1 MRGPQPCD
9 TFKVTILQAF
19 MDHACHKCGNSTE
32 DGKAFCSQ
40 CGAPQIRVATGEL
53 SGFTQGEDSSLSSR
67 AETQIPILL
76 KAPNPPGGIA
86 WPAAIR
92 ACGIAAIV
100 CIAVVSLRL
109 IPLLLAL
116 LGAGILAVILYH
128 RRNPIPRMTARSG
141 AQLGAA
147 TGLISAGISAV
158 FSLPVILV
166 LQSGG
171 QIRQDL
177 LDRLQ
182 QFASRS
188 NDPQVQATLDLLK
201 TPAGVT
207 KLVLAIV
214 GLLFLSIAMGGIAG
228 ALAGFLLG
236 RRKGR

>member
-1 MRGPQPCD
+1 
-9 TFKVTILQAF
+9 
-19 MDHACHKCGNSTE
+19 MDHPCHKCGHSIE

-40 CGAPQIRVATGEL
+40 CGAPQIRVAIGES
-53 SGFTQGEDSSLSSR
+53 SGFTPGEDSSLTSR

-76 KAPNPPGGIA
+76 QAPKPPGGIA
-86 WPAAIR
+86 WPGAIR
-92 ACGIAAIV
+92 ACGIAAV
-100 CIAVVSLRL
+100 LCIAVVSLRL
-109 IPLLLAL
+109 VPLLLGL

-128 RRNPIPRMTARSG
+128 RRNPILPMTARSG

-171 QIRQDL
+171 PLRQDL

-188 NDPQVQATLDLLK
+188 SDPQVQATLDLLK

-207 KLVLAIV
+207 KLVLATV
-214 GLLFLSIAMGGIAG
+214 GLFLLSIAMSGIAG
-228 ALAGFLLG
+228 ALAGLFIA